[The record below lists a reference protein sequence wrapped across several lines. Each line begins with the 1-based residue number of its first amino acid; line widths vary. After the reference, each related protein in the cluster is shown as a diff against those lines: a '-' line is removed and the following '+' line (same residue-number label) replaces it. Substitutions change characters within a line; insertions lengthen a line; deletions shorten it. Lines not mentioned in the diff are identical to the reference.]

1 LAALYPHE
9 LSGGMGQRVMIAA
22 MLINEPKLLIADE
35 PTSAL
40 DEALREQVLELLVGL
55 VESRKMGLILI
66 SHDLVQVARHCDRA
80 LVMYRG
86 KLVDQGPAADLPT
99 STNTYTATLW
109 ACRPSAATHGH
120 LLPVLDRAAIETSL

>member
-1 LAALYPHE
+1 
-9 LSGGMGQRVMIAA
+9 MGQRVMIAD

-55 VESRKMGLILI
+55 VESRKMGIILI

-86 KLVDQGPAADLPT
+86 NLSIEARQPT
-99 STNTYTATLW
+99 CQPRPISTPRR
-109 ACRPSAATHGH
+109 CRPCQQQQPHGH
-120 LLPVLDRAAIETSL
+120 LLPGTRPCRDRVSL